1 MDRDWRQTAELM
13 GIAAIIVSLILL
25 VYEIRQNTLSVQST
39 ALQQHFDQHTS
50 LMLARLDN
58 PELRAVTSK
67 AFDGLSSLTVEELGL
82 YGPYITNV
90 MRNHFVAFELMQS
103 GILPENQWLTFRESL
118 RRGLERS
125 TGEREF
131 WKERRYEYTPEFQD
145 LIDNLV
151 TQIDD
156 SSL

>member
-1 MDRDWRQTAELM
+1 MNRDWRQTAELV
-13 GIAAIIVSLILL
+13 GLAAIIVSLILL

-58 PELRAVTSK
+58 PELRAVSSK
-67 AFDGLSSLTVEELGL
+67 ATDGLSSLTVEELGL

-118 RRGLERS
+118 R
-125 TGEREF
+125 
-131 WKERRYEYTPEFQD
+131 
-145 LIDNLV
+145 
-151 TQIDD
+151 
-156 SSL
+156 